1 MLFKLRELRF
11 CLPIV
16 SVTKCHQGLQALDDP
31 FVLWDI
37 HAQFI
42 YLQIA
47 QFVSVT
53 KYHQGLQVLDDPLV
67 LWTIHAQFIYL
78 QIVQLACH
86 WIMEIYE
93 VILLISVGKMKHHFK
108 FDTYYRN
115 TQMNELLN
123 RQAGVSHCF
132 TSFYEIFHLRFFQ
145 LFTVQLA
152 LGLGSNIF
160 FVLQCLNRSMCCFC
174 CLGSLTR

>member
-115 TQMNELLN
+115 TQMNELLIGRLGYHTVLHHFMKYFISDFSSSSPSN
-123 RQAGVSHCF
+123 WLQVLDPIFSL
-132 TSFYEIFHLRFFQ
+132 FYS
-145 LFTVQLA
+145 A
-152 LGLGSNIF
+152 
-160 FVLQCLNRSMCCFC
+160 
-174 CLGSLTR
+174 